1 MRVLEAIKDSRVR
14 AESSNSG
21 MLYWLFFSLYEKHSV
36 LSVTVQYVW
45 LDYKT
50 NFSVISKMY
59 LNIIIWLEI
68 KNRAFKKMDHPLFDL
83 FLSPILVKR
92 TQTPATQECMR

>member
-1 MRVLEAIKDSRVR
+1 MCVLEAIKDSTVR
-14 AESSNSG
+14 AESS
-21 MLYWLFFSLYEKHSV
+21 LTHALLISLYEKHSV
-36 LSVTVQYVW
+36 LSLTVQYVW

-59 LNIIIWLEI
+59 LNILICLEI
-68 KNRAFKKMDHPLFDL
+68 KNQAFKKMDHPLLDL